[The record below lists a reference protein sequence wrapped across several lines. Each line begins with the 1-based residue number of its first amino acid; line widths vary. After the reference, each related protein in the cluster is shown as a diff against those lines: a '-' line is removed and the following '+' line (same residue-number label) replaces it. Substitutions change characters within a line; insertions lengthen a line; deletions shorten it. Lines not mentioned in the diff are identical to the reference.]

1 MSNGALTIGEAINL
15 LQEEFPEVS
24 VSKVRFLESQGLL
37 RPTRSASGYRQFH
50 QEDLERLRYILELQ
64 RDQYLPLKVI
74 KAKLTMWERGED
86 REGPDGSRRRPS
98 ADGDQPMR
106 IGFDD
111 LARRSGLS
119 PDQLG
124 QLVDHGLLDPDDD
137 GLVAEEAVDVAVQ
150 ASRLFASGLEAR
162 HLRSVGIGTDRAVDV
177 LEQLVAPLQR
187 NRSPEG
193 RRRLADTMSEVVDAL
208 QRLQAALLDIQAQAI
223 LHR

>member
-1 MSNGALTIGEAINL
+1 MSDGALTIGEAINL
-15 LQEEFPEVS
+15 LQEEFPEIS

-37 RPTRSASGYRQFH
+37 RPTRSASGYRQYH

-86 REGPDGSRRRPS
+86 REGPDRRRQS
-98 ADGDQPMR
+98 ADGERPIR
-106 IGFDD
+106 IGFDE

-119 PDQLG
+119 LDQLG
-124 QLVDHGLLDPDDD
+124 QLVDHGLLDPDEE
-137 GLVAEEAVDVAVQ
+137 GQVADVAVDVAVQ
-150 ASRLFASGLEAR
+150 AERLFSQGLEAR

-177 LEQLVAPLQR
+177 LEQLVSPLLR
-187 NRSPEG
+187 NHSPEG
-193 RRRLADTMSEVVDAL
+193 RRRLTETMSEVVDAL
-208 QRLQAALLDIQAQAI
+208 QRLQAALLDIEAQAI

>member
-1 MSNGALTIGEAINL
+1 MSDGALTIGEAINL
-15 LQEEFPEVS
+15 LQEEFPEIS

-37 RPTRSASGYRQFH
+37 RPTRSASGYRQYH

-86 REGPDGSRRRPS
+86 REGPDRRRQM
-98 ADGDQPMR
+98 ADGEQPMR
-106 IGFDD
+106 IGFED

-119 PDQLG
+119 LDQLG
-124 QLVDHGLLDPDDD
+124 QLVDHGLLDPDEE
-137 GLVAEEAVDVAVQ
+137 GLVAEEAIDVAVQ
-150 ASRLFASGLEAR
+150 AERLFAQGLEAR

-177 LEQLVAPLQR
+177 IEQLVAPLLR
-187 NRSPEG
+187 NHSPDG
-193 RRRLADTMSEVVDAL
+193 RRRLTETMSEVVDAL
-208 QRLQAALLDIQAQAI
+208 QRLQAALLDIEAQAI

>member
-1 MSNGALTIGEAINL
+1 MSDGALTIGEAINL
-15 LQEEFPEVS
+15 LQEEFPEIS

-37 RPTRSASGYRQFH
+37 RPTRSASGYRQYH

-86 REGPDGSRRRPS
+86 REGPDRRRQM
-98 ADGDQPMR
+98 ADGEQPMR
-106 IGFDD
+106 IGFEE

-119 PDQLG
+119 LDQLG
-124 QLVDHGLLDPDDD
+124 QLVDHGLLDPDEE
-137 GLVAEEAVDVAVQ
+137 GLVAEEAIDVAVQ
-150 ASRLFASGLEAR
+150 AERLFAQGLEAR

-177 LEQLVAPLQR
+177 LEQLVAPLLR
-187 NRSPEG
+187 NHSPEG
-193 RRRLADTMSEVVDAL
+193 RRRLTETMSEVVDAL
-208 QRLQAALLDIQAQAI
+208 QRLQAALLDIEAQAI